1 MSNPLNAESG
11 IKAVFF
17 DFMGTCLDWHTSIVN
32 AFPAALSEKEKS
44 DLALEWRQAFFDAI
58 RSRPPGETP
67 EDIDITHTRLLK
79 EVLAR
84 LANAAISQRF
94 HQAEDGDQT
103 KAVKQAVQAWHQM
116 DSWPDVQAGLK
127 RIRAECGCELFVLAN
142 GTTRLQLD
150 LVRSSRLNFDML
162 FSSQLLGASK
172 PTLAVYRKAMTLVGI
187 QDSGQAVM
195 VAAHAYDLR
204 AAKQAGLKTV
214 YIQRWTDD
222 LDETDRQRLHREN
235 NGNVLDDFDGLSET
249 IKRL

>member
-1 MSNPLNAESG
+1 MANSRYGEFG

-17 DFMGTCLDWHTSIVN
+17 DFMGTCLDWHTSIVT
-32 AFPAALSEKEKS
+32 AFPTALSEKEKS

-58 RSRPPGETP
+58 RSRPLGETP
-67 EDIDITHTRLLK
+67 EDIDITHTRVLN

-84 LANAAISQRF
+84 PANTGISQRF
-94 HQAEDGDQT
+94 HQADDGDET

-116 DSWPDVQAGLK
+116 DSWPDVRAGLE
-127 RIRAECGCELFVLAN
+127 RIRAECGCEIFVLAN

-162 FSSQLLGASK
+162 FSSQLLGVSK
-172 PTLAVYRKAMTLVGI
+172 PTLAVYHKAMTLVGI
-187 QDSGQAVM
+187 EDPGQAVM

-204 AAKQAGLKTV
+204 AARQAGLKTV

-222 LDETDRQRLHREN
+222 LDETDQQRLHREN
-235 NGNVLDDFDGLSET
+235 DGSVLANFDGLADT